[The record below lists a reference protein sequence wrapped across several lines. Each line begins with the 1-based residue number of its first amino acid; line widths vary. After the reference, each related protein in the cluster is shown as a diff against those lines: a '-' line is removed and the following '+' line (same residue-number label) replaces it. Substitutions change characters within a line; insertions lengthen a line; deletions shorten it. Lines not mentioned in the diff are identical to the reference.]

1 MSVISRRSDRLSV
14 QWWQVVRRAGPCAAA
29 VLFASAAVH
38 AQSQTQSQPLQLP
51 TAETSGQARMLSDAE
66 AQYRRYA
73 AAPDTY
79 FNVDT
84 AKSADWPCQVSDA
97 QLGELTGTSN
107 YAAGSGAAGYGHS
120 YSDLVIRPVTAT
132 CKAGKLD
139 GQVELVYETVRRAW
153 GPAFQNS
160 AKEVGRVVAT
170 VSGGKVVQRFEL
182 RKSTALAPDGNA
194 SGKAADVAS
203 SIEQRA
209 GDFTD
214 SATILVTGDGTK
226 SFLKRPVK
234 TQHGMRLEKRYY
246 VGSTLISVE
255 QADASGKPDG
265 LAVDY
270 AGGQAQKRCYRQGN
284 VVDPKNCGG

>member
-1 MSVISRRSDRLSV
+1 MSVISRRTVSLAV
-14 QWWQVVRRAGPCAAA
+14 QLVGRIGPCAAA
-29 VLFASAAVH
+29 LVFASAAVH
-38 AQSQTQSQPLQLP
+38 AQTPSQPQSQPLQLP
-51 TAETSGQARMLSDAE
+51 TAETATQARLLNDAE

-84 AKSADWPCQVSDA
+84 AKSSDWPCKVSDA
-97 QLGELTGTSN
+97 QLGALTGTSN
-107 YAAGSGAAGYGHS
+107 YSAGSGAAGYGHS
-120 YSDLVIRPVTAT
+120 YSDLVIRPVAAT

-170 VSGGKVVQRFEL
+170 VSGGKLVQRHEL
-182 RKSTALAPDGNA
+182 RKSTALSPDGGA
-194 SGKAADVAS
+194 SDKPADVAS
-203 SIEQRA
+203 SVEQRA
-209 GDFTD
+209 GDFTE
-214 SATILVTGDGTK
+214 SATILVTSDGTK

-234 TQHGMRLEKRYY
+234 TRHGTRLEKRYY
-246 VGSTLISVE
+246 VGTTLISVE

-265 LAVDY
+265 LAIDY
-270 AGGQAQKRCYRQGN
+270 AGGQAQKRCYRQGS
-284 VVDPKNCGG
+284 VVDPKTCGG